1 MHQVKLFIKKFKLKL
16 NIFFREDEFSPLK
29 NADTAAK
36 DTPTTSRQALY
47 QQHRR
52 FLEASGATVEGAEN
66 DAVEISPLVTF
77 AGEGLEEYNGKLM
90 KTPVTI
96 GQCTTQNG
104 H

>member
-1 MHQVKLFIKKFKLKL
+1 MQTLLRKTRL
-16 NIFFREDEFSPLK
+16 PLQDK
-29 NADTAAK
+29 
-36 DTPTTSRQALY
+36 
-47 QQHRR
+47 
-52 FLEASGATVEGAEN
+52 EGAEN

>member
-1 MHQVKLFIKKFKLKL
+1 MNK
-16 NIFFREDEFSPLK
+16 FFREDEFSPLK

-77 AGEGLEEYNGKLM
+77 AGEGLEEYNGKLI
-90 KTPVTI
+90 KTPVNI
-96 GQCTTQNG
+96 GHCTTHNG
-104 H
+104 N